1 MLEMRVSMVGAVA
14 AGLLAGCAS
23 YRYPEQDIY
32 TAYVGTY
39 TGESGS
45 KGIYRI
51 VVDKN
56 SGIVGEPQ
64 LVAEVDNPSFL
75 ARQWTTLY
83 VASESLNKLFAYGIY
98 PSSTTNRS
106 WWMVDIFGTMKGGK
120 MVPLDAMQK
129 NNLTLLNEADTG
141 AGPCHVVGSQEV
153 AYLLPGFVATADYMG
168 GSVTAW
174 EREKDGRIGR
184 KIATFQNTH
193 ASKATGRQQQP
204 HAHGV
209 TWDERYDRL
218 LVPDLGADRVYVYKI
233 HRGERDPVTAC
244 WPVDRIEPDTD
255 TPWVDLP
262 PGRGPRHVAFTPG
275 GFANTGYYEHPYM
288 YVLNELSN
296 TICVYDCGPLE
307 TKGSSFT
314 FVEEIST
321 LPEGFDG
328 QSTAAELA
336 VSEDGR
342 ALYASNRGHDS
353 IAQFRRNPKNG
364 RLVLMACVPCGGKGP
379 RDFALMPGGSL
390 MLVANQN
397 SNNIAVFRVGRDGA
411 LTPLPDGG
419 TAIGAPVCVT
429 F

>member
-1 MLEMRVSMVGAVA
+1 MLEMCVSMVGAVA

-51 VVDKN
+51 VVDKR

-83 VASESLNKLFAYGIY
+83 AVSESLNKVFAYGIY
-98 PSSTTNRS
+98 PPHTNDDGLT
-106 WWMVDIFGTMKGGK
+106 VNIFDAMKGGK

-129 NNLTLLNEADTG
+129 DNLTLLNEADTG
-141 AGPCHVVGSQEV
+141 AGPCHVVVSLRG
-153 AYLLPGFVATADYMG
+153 YLGFPGFVAAADYMG

-174 EREKDGRIGR
+174 ERERNGRIGR

-209 TWDERYDRL
+209 TWDECYDRL

-233 HRGERDPVTAC
+233 HRGERDPETAY
-244 WPVDRIEPDTD
+244 WPVDRIEPAPD

-275 GFANTGYYEHPYM
+275 GFAHTDYYEHPYM

-296 TICVYDCGPLE
+296 TICVYDCGPFG
-307 TKGSSFT
+307 TKGFT

-353 IAQFRRNPKNG
+353 IARFRRDPKTG
-364 RLVLMACVPCGGKGP
+364 RLTLLECVPCGGKGP
-379 RDFALMPGGSL
+379 RHFTLMPGGSL

-419 TAIGAPVCVT
+419 ADIGAPVCVT